1 MTSPLHRRILSTIRE
16 YLMFQPGER
25 VGVAVS
31 GGADSVALFT
41 ILEELRNKLGISLCV
56 LHFNHQ
62 LRPAEADADE
72 AFVKELALRSGA
84 PFHSARRDVAAEAKR
99 HGWNLEDA
107 GRRLRYQFFAEVARE
122 AGAAKIATAH
132 TADDQAETIL
142 ARIIRGSG
150 IKGLGSIQ
158 PKMTFVV
165 RPLLEV
171 RRHELRN
178 YLAKR
183 GQTWREDASNQDL
196 RQLRA
201 RLRHQF
207 LPQLEKDF
215 SPAIIE
221 RLCSISDL
229 ARSEDAFW
237 SAFIRERFGKLVE
250 KSTSGFSIRAKDLL
264 SPANIFGDQVE
275 GEGNP
280 AVVVTQRLIRHIHSC
295 LVEGEGQLSRND
307 VEQVIRLA
315 AKAQSGRRLELPGG
329 VRITREFDKLTF
341 RRGDAREKSRVAKRT
356 SAASASYEYEVR
368 LPSAGLTTVSI
379 PELGKSLCLKLVDWP
394 LRQRDT
400 RYDKSVLD
408 AERLSFPLVIRNWR
422 PGDAYR
428 PLGRKQS
435 RKLKQMFLAGRVA
448 VAGRALWPVLTSAGR
463 VAWARRM
470 PVAAEFSADEDTRIG
485 LQISDVD

>member
-1 MTSPLHRRILSTIRE
+1 
-16 YLMFQPGER
+16 MFGPGER
-25 VGVAVS
+25 VGLAVS
-31 GGADSVALFT
+31 GGADSVALFML
-41 ILEELRNKLGISLCV
+41 LEELRNKLGISLCV

-62 LRPAEADADE
+62 LRREADADE
-72 AFVKELALRSGA
+72 AFVKELALKHSL
-84 PFHSARRDVAAEAKR
+84 PFHSARCDVAAEAKR

-122 AGAAKIATAH
+122 AGATKIATAH
-132 TADDQAETIL
+132 TADDQAETVL

-158 PKMTFVV
+158 PKMRFVV

-171 RRHELRN
+171 RRRELRD

-183 GQTWREDASNQDL
+183 RQSWREDASNQDL

-201 RLRHQF
+201 RLRHQL

-237 SAFIRERFGKLVE
+237 SAFIQERFGKLVE
-250 KSTSGFSIRAKDLL
+250 KSSSGYSICAMGLLAPLDNFS
-264 SPANIFGDQVE
+264 GQVE
-275 GEGNP
+275 EKGNP
-280 AVVVTQRLIRHIHSC
+280 AVVVTQKLIRHIHSR
-295 LVEGEGQLSRND
+295 LAEGEGQLSRKD
-307 VEQVIRLA
+307 VDQVIWLA
-315 AKAQSGRRLELPGG
+315 AKGQSGRRLELPGG
-329 VRITREFDKLTF
+329 VGITREFNKLVF
-341 RRGDAREKSRVAKRT
+341 RPGAVRDRSLAARRI
-356 SAASASYEYEVR
+356 SAAFPSYEYEVR
-368 LPSAGLTTVSI
+368 LPSLGSATVSI
-379 PELGKSLCLKLVDWP
+379 PELGRSLCLKLVDWP
-394 LRQRDT
+394 WRQRDT
-400 RYDKSVLD
+400 TYDNCVLD

-428 PLGRKQS
+428 PVGHKQP

-448 VAGRALWPVLTSAGR
+448 VTERSLWPVLTSAGR

-470 PVAAEFSADEDTRIG
+470 PVAAEFSAGDDTRIG